1 MIVSYLAVLHDAG
14 RLLLVDDVCEGHPV
28 GAEDSG
34 ELVDEDRVHAQRPRD
49 GASVLTPGTAEAG
62 QDVIAGIYMK
72 E

>member
-1 MIVSYLAVLHDAG
+1 VNDVS
-14 RLLLVDDVCEGHPV
+14 EGHPV